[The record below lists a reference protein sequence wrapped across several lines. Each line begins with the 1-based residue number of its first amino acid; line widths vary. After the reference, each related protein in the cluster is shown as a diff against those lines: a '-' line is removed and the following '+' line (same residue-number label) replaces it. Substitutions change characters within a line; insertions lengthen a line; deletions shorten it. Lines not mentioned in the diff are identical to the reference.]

1 MKIFQITVLAL
12 FAYTVAAIAAQQ
24 IASKMVLTLDRM
36 RLNNGGAS
44 VSAIKVLREG
54 RHASWDAQSWQL
66 RGSDSERFRKACG
79 HFSDAGNPVVICE

>member
-36 RLNNGGAS
+36 RLNIGGC
-44 VSAIKVLREG
+44 VRD
-54 RHASWDAQSWQL
+54 RH
-66 RGSDSERFRKACG
+66 
-79 HFSDAGNPVVICE
+79 